1 MYTKIN
7 YVFLIFLIFIIVCL
21 FKICDYFLD
30 QQHQIIEPY
39 YTYFLPFLDLE
50 KLKIANFYD
59 NNEFN
64 TRNFTNKFIYSPL
77 NLIFSFNDINNYKN
91 YNISFVNILSK
102 ILLSKTNFVKVNVI
116 ENKNTIENIKLLND
130 NKVNIGYFSSSI
142 ISNAYI
148 GEKDYFTK
156 ALTNLK
162 FIAKTDKQVLL
173 ILTKKS
179 KNITSINSLPIGT
192 KIGVSIDK
200 SSGYIIAT
208 DILNHLKYR
217 ENSDYKFIYKDISQY
232 DFVNS
237 LINDEIDLYFYLK
250 TGTDDA
256 ISDLITNNSRD
267 NEILILPFNIN
278 KKEVFFK
285 KNFYYDKFNLDL
297 YKLSKNYLPKKI
309 QDDTWNIFKPFLD
322 TISVDN
328 YIITNNKID
337 NRVSYGIIK
346 LIYENKEIFNNF
358 EFKDNEIFLN
368 DIRVLKEISLPI
380 SEGCRVFYTEKGLI
394 SYNSNPNCKYL
405 VGKMECNDKNLED
418 NNLILNTFMDYN

>member
-1 MYTKIN
+1 MYFKIN
-7 YVFLIFLIFIIVCL
+7 YLFIILIILCL
-21 FKICDYFLD
+21 FKLLD
-30 QQHQIIEPY
+30 SYLNNRIIEHY

-77 NLIFSFNDINNYKN
+77 NIIFSFNDINNYKN
-91 YNISFVNILSK
+91 YNISFINILSK

-116 ENKNTIENIKLLND
+116 ENSNTIENILLLND

-148 GEKDYFTK
+148 GDKNYFNK

-162 FIAKTDKQVLL
+162 FIAKTDKQVLM

-179 KNITSINSLPIGT
+179 KNINSINYLPLGT
-192 KIGVSIDK
+192 KIGVTVDK
-200 SSGYIIAT
+200 SAGHIMT
-208 DILNHLKYR
+208 NDILSHLKYK
-217 ENSDYKFIYKDISQY
+217 ENIDYKLIYKDISQY
-232 DFVNS
+232 DFVN
-237 LINDEIDLYFYLK
+237 LLLADEIDLYFYLK
-250 TGTDDA
+250 TGTDDS
-256 ISDLITNNSRD
+256 ITDLINNNSVA
-267 NEILILPFNIN
+267 NQILILPFNIN
-278 KKEVFFK
+278 KEEVFFK
-285 KNFYYDKFNLDL
+285 KNFYYEKYDLDL

-309 QDDTWNIFKPFLD
+309 LDESWNVFRPNLN
-322 TISVDN
+322 TISIDN

-337 NRVSYGIIK
+337 NRISYGIIK
-346 LIYENKEIFNNF
+346 LIYEHKDIFNNY
-358 EFKDNEIFLN
+358 EFKENQIFLS

-380 SEGCRVFYTEKGLI
+380 SEGCRVFYTERGLI
-394 SYNSNPNCKYL
+394 SYNPNPNCKYL

-418 NNLILNTFMDYN
+418 NNLILNTFLD